1 MLDEAPDIVAGAG
14 LLRRNGA
21 ILQDWSSEGL
31 SLDEFTHARHPRTM
45 IGVDRAGYIW
55 LAVIDGRQPSY
66 SVGMTFEDLQRLC
79 DRLAIIHRGQILT
92 EGCLEDLRAQH
103 NEPDLEELFFR
114 LISNHEVPKSE
125 FQVSGSP
132 AGLLQLK
139 T

>member
-1 MLDEAPDIVAGAG
+1 VLDEAPDVVAGAG

-66 SVGMTFEDLQRLC
+66 SIGMTFQDLQRLC
-79 DRLAIIHRGQILT
+79 DRLNLTDALNLDGGGSTMMVVNGQPMNRVSDTTGPRPVSDAIVVLPR
-92 EGCLEDLRAQH
+92 
-103 NEPDLEELFFR
+103 
-114 LISNHEVPKSE
+114 
-125 FQVSGSP
+125 
-132 AGLLQLK
+132 
-139 T
+139 